1 MNKNS
6 ILKVVGVFALV
17 MMLSLAMISK
27 YKGSKNLIKTD
38 ALKFK
43 ESYESLNGKTNESG
57 KKHISLDIPSNN
69 PVKIVTTKDII
80 KKLNSKETFAVFFG
94 ANWCPWCRAELLP
107 LLKAC
112 KDSNIDTLYYVE
124 SSDIRNVVEYKDN
137 NFKEIKQ
144 GDAGYMELL
153 KRWENSLP
161 DYQIENAKESYGKRI
176 YLPTLVSV
184 VKGQVS
190 QVETGEV
197 EELTDPRGKMSKEIF
212 DKIYNKFKCSLKCVS
227 DNSTTCKKNAC

>member
-1 MNKNS
+1 MSIYLLDADILSVDLRKKS
-6 ILKVVGVFALV
+6 ILESFTSDERNKISDLV
-17 MMLSLAMISK
+17 
-27 YKGSKNLIKTD
+27 N
-38 ALKFK
+38 
-43 ESYESLNGKTNESG
+43 NGIYYRDG
-57 KKHISLDIPSNN
+57 LPRLD
-69 PVKIVTTKDII
+69 
-80 KKLNSKETFAVFFG
+80 L
-94 ANWCPWCRAELLP
+94 
-107 LLKAC
+107 
-112 KDSNIDTLYYVE
+112 
-124 SSDIRNVVEYKDN
+124 EYIQSFKDN

-153 KRWENSLP
+153 KRWKNSLS

-212 DKIYNKFKCSLKCVS
+212 DKIYNKFK
-227 DNSTTCKKNAC
+227 